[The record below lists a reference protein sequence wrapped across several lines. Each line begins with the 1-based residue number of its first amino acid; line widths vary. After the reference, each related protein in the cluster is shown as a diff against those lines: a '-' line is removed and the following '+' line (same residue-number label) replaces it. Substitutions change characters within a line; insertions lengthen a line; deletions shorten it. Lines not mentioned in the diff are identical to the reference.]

1 MGLTSLIITTII
13 VMLCGWFFLQR
24 KTKAPLPPGR
34 LGLPFIGET
43 LEFMTATKNNNSLA
57 FFNSRVA
64 KYGEIFKTNIL
75 FAPSI
80 SFGTPEANKF
90 LFANE
95 NKLFQLSWP
104 SSAAKL
110 AGESVANKVGKE
122 HKNLRHTF
130 MAFFGASSLHDF
142 VPRLDNATKAHF
154 QQFWEGRD
162 EIKAMETIKHFL
174 FSLVMDLFLS
184 IIEGPEFHSMQHDV
198 EDYING
204 TFQLPIN
211 FPGFAYHKAKLGRDN
226 IKRTLDMIIS
236 RRRKDTKEGKVEM
249 YHDLLSFLL
258 NTPHDEEGNP
268 IKDEEI
274 KDNIALLLFAGIE
287 TTSTTISMALKY
299 LFLNPHCLQEVV
311 KEQMEISK
319 TKDGAPLNWED
330 TRKMKY
336 TWCVLQECLRIQ
348 PALEQAFRICIKE
361 FEYGGFTI
369 PKGWKV
375 FWSAH
380 RTHMSPQIFP
390 NPTKFDPSRFE
401 GSGPTP
407 FSFLGFGGGLRMC
420 LGNEFARIT
429 MLIFLHYMV
438 LNYEW
443 CMVDPNE
450 KNYVIPAPTFQ
461 KGLQLK
467 LQKK

>member
-13 VMLCGWFFLQR
+13 VMLCGWFFFQR
-24 KTKAPLPPGR
+24 KTKAGLPPGR

-43 LEFMTATKNNNSLA
+43 LEFMTAATNNNSLA

-95 NKLFQLSWP
+95 NKLFQLSLP

-110 AGESVANKVGKE
+110 LGQSITNKVGKE
-122 HKNLRHTF
+122 HKNVRHTL
-130 MAFFGASSLHDF
+130 MAFFGASNLHNF

-162 EIKAMETIKHFL
+162 EIKAMDTIKHFL
-174 FSLVMDLFLS
+174 FSLVMDLFFS

-198 EDYING
+198 EDYIFG
-204 TFQLPIN
+204 TFQFPID
-211 FPGFAYHKAKLGRDN
+211 FPGFAYHKAKLARDN
-226 IKRTLDMIIS
+226 IRRTLDMIIS
-236 RRRKDTKEGKVEM
+236 RRRKDTKERKVEM

-268 IKDEEI
+268 LKDEEI
-274 KDNIALLLFAGIE
+274 KDNIGSLLFAGVE
-287 TTSTTISMALKY
+287 TTSSTISMALKY
-299 LFLNPHCLQEVV
+299 LSLNPHCLQEVV

-336 TWCVLQECLRIQ
+336 TWCVLQESLRLQ
-348 PALEQAFRICIKE
+348 PALEQAFRICIKDV
-361 FEYGGFTI
+361 EYGGFTI

-401 GSGPTP
+401 GSGPPP
-407 FSFLGFGGGLRMC
+407 FSFLGFGGGPRMC
-420 LGNEFARIT
+420 LGNEFAHIT
-429 MLIFLHYMV
+429 MVIFFHYML
-438 LNYEW
+438 LNYKW

-450 KNYVIPAPTFQ
+450 KIYVMPRPTFQ
-461 KGLQLK
+461 KRLQLK
-467 LQKK
+467 LHKK